1 MVQSEA
7 ASGLCKW
14 HSISLRA
21 SSIMD
26 RDAGCWRGCG
36 HRSGPDRWAVVTR
49 PAANSLSSHSA
60 HHPLAQLWDEHN

>member
-36 HRSGPDRWAVVTR
+36 MLEGLRPPLRARSLGCG
-49 PAANSLSSHSA
+49 HS
-60 HHPLAQLWDEHN
+60 PCSKQPELP